1 MVRRGVF
8 RSSACTALARRK
20 ADALAPSNVGPFY
33 STPPETEPLESSIA
47 SANDPSENRVPST
60 FHLWH
65 FCGELCKGNT
75 HTTTYRTYCCRPR
88 MAIGY
93 GLAPCSGPCHQSL
106 HALLPPTAMVDTP
119 CHRAVSPLCQL
130 FSCVIVGPCWG
141 SGYRCG
147 DDALR
152 QLLRDV
158 PASP

>member
-1 MVRRGVF
+1 MLRGVF
-8 RSSACTALARRK
+8 TRQRATVLARRK

-33 STPPETEPLESSIA
+33 STPPETEPPESSIA
-47 SANDPSENRVPST
+47 SANRPSENRVSST

-75 HTTTYRTYCCRPR
+75 HTTTYRTYCCKRST
-88 MAIGY
+88 AIGC
-93 GLAPCSGPCHQSL
+93 LRAPCSGPCHQSL

-130 FSCVIVGPCWG
+130 FSCVIVGPCWAMAIDG
-141 SGYRCG
+141 G